1 MSIARTLESVAVW
14 LDDDGL
20 PVRMIWNGER
30 YRVTD
35 RPTVWTSGLLIG
47 GWRFQGTATDG
58 TSRVFDVRHAGGEG
72 AATRWCLVA
81 VYD

>member
-1 MSIARTLESVAVW
+1 MSIARMLDSVTVW
-14 LDDDGL
+14 LDGEGL
-20 PVRMIWNGER
+20 PDRLVWNGER

-47 GWRFQGTATDG
+47 GWRFQGTDARG
-58 TSRVFDVRHAGGEG
+58 ASRVFDVRHDNE
-72 AATRWCLVA
+72 RQEWQLVA